1 MCPHVTKTNEV
12 GRKDNYAHLIAAMN
26 EIHKTAA
33 TSEDYFLPVRF
44 YFVVQAN
51 FRFSITA
58 LSASLSS
65 MASARSFL
73 RRAFSSSSDLFVG
86 KNFKIILKALNAN
99 ARRLSGYLQD
109 GHSGKMQTRLC
120 Y

>member
-12 GRKDNYAHLIAAMN
+12 GRKDNYAHKIAAMN

-58 LSASLSS
+58 LNSGEHNEL
-65 MASARSFL
+65 
-73 RRAFSSSSDLFVG
+73 LFV
-86 KNFKIILKALNAN
+86 
-99 ARRLSGYLQD
+99 LSRYEMDL
-109 GHSGKMQTRLC
+109 HSMK
-120 Y
+120 